1 MEFKLLV
8 KKEELYREW
17 DVIIIGGGPAGYS
30 AAIYCGRYK
39 LKTLVIT
46 KEVGGLL
53 NEISFVENYPGIKR
67 IKGSELVKMFKEHAE
82 EYGVKTLIDEVIDIK
97 RDENNIFHVITRNG
111 YEFFSKTI
119 IIATGSQ
126 RNKLGIP
133 GENLPGVSYCAE
145 CDAPLFKNKIVGV
158 VGGGNSAFHDAL
170 VLAQHA
176 SKVYIIH
183 RREEFRADPD
193 LIEKAKSNPKIE
205 FLLNKEV
212 VEIKGEKKVEKVV
225 LKDAK
230 TGEIFELNLD
240 GLFVAIGLKPISE
253 IVKNLGVNTDN
264 YGHIIVDECCKT
276 NVPGIFA
283 AGDVTQQLCN
293 FRQIITAAAQGAI
306 AALSAFK
313 YIKEMKK

>member
-253 IVKNLGVNTDN
+253 IVKNLGVNIDN
-264 YGHIIVDECCKT
+264 YGHIIVDECCRT
-276 NVPGIFA
+276 NVPGVFA